1 MSTSE
6 LTEPVMFNPL
16 ADGFVAWPYDQYSR
30 LRAEDPIHRSEL
42 LHGYCVTRFA
52 DVNRILRDPSVSSE
66 IDKATPTP
74 LTVDEIKRRDESNR
88 GGRTLVLLDDP
99 DHAQLRKLIMGP
111 FRPREVESLSALVE
125 ERVRVRMDQLIAEH
139 GTGTVEFDLIADF
152 AYPLPVEIFC
162 QMLGIPEEDH
172 PVFRF
177 WVNCIARSLDP
188 VMGTVEREAL
198 AVHFDEMHTF
208 IEGLAEAKRGRD
220 DDDVLSGLVHAQA
233 DGESLTHED
242 LITQII
248 TLYVAGHEPTAGLV
262 GNGTLALLKQPDQWE
277 LLRSDRSHLRNA
289 VSELLRY
296 DGPNQFVRRIATRAM
311 DFETPGG
318 ATTIP
323 AGSVIYASPASAN
336 RDEARWGD
344 TVDAVDITREDAAQH
359 LQFGA
364 GVHACLGTHLAR
376 LQAEAMF
383 TALLDRFDTVELAG
397 DPIWSTRMVIRGLNQ
412 LPVRATVRTRSV
424 GGGRASGARS

>member
-6 LTEPVMFNPL
+6 LAEPVMFNPL
-16 ADGFVAWPYDQYSR
+16 ADGFVEWPYDQYTR

-42 LHGYCVTRFA
+42 LHGYCVTRYA
-52 DVNRILRDPSVSSE
+52 DVNTILRDPTVSSE
-66 IDKATPTP
+66 IDNATPTP
-74 LTVDEIKRRDESNR
+74 LTGDEIKRRDEATR

-99 DHAQLRKLIMGP
+99 DHARLRKLIQGP
-111 FRPREVESLSALVE
+111 FRAREVENLSALVD

-139 GTGTVEFDLIADF
+139 GTGAGTGTIEFDLIADF

-188 VMGTVEREAL
+188 VMGAVEREAL

-208 IEGLAEAKRGRD
+208 IEGLAEDKRGRN

-233 DGESLTHED
+233 DGETLSHED

-248 TLYVAGHEPTAGLV
+248 TLYVAGHDPTAGLV
-262 GNGTLALLKQPDQWE
+262 GNGTLALLKHPDQWS

-296 DGPNQFVRRIATRAM
+296 DGPNQFVRRIATRDMAF
-311 DFETPGG
+311 DTPGG
-318 ATTIP
+318 STTIP

-336 RDEARWGD
+336 RDEARWGA
-344 TVDAVDITREDAAQH
+344 TVDAVDITRVDAAQH
-359 LQFGA
+359 LQFGG

-383 TALLDRFDTVELAG
+383 TALLDRFDTLELAG

-412 LPVRATVRTRSV
+412 LPVRATLR
-424 GGGRASGARS
+424 